1 MSEKMIFCLGEGKYQ
16 SSGIGYQK
24 NLMMFNKPVSEEV
37 YNQTKSAL
45 SVKNFKLP
53 LTKWFEIGEIDIPT
67 QTQKDLGGKLKT
79 LSYQDAWA
87 KMWETLSQEDKNF
100 FQTLPNFTWEVFTS
114 ITGIEPENVMDSK
127 IEDIEI
133 IN

>member
-1 MSEKMIFCLGEGKYQ
+1 
-16 SSGIGYQK
+16 
-24 NLMMFNKPVSEEV
+24 MMFNKPVSEEV

-53 LTKWFEIGEIDIPT
+53 LTKWFEIGEIDNPT